1 MRVVAAGAAVLV
13 LACASSLVALN
24 ERAARSPAAM
34 LVQKGPV
41 TVWQQIGAPE
51 PSEAARQLM
60 KQNDN
65 FGYKAA
71 STQMLEQKAS
81 TFPSVWQQIG
91 VKDPHAAANALFSQN
106 DNFGYKARPQMLAD
120 IQGSGA
126 ARRAARNAHFVP
138 LPSAGSF
145 GTDRSFMNKGDGKGL
160 RGTSRLSGFG
170 TDAAFLH
177 MGDGEGQ
184 STKGRVQMLADIQ
197 GSGAARRAQQRL
209 KEHSYVQLPNA
220 GALGT
225 NKAFAATFDGAGL
238 GHVSSLSGFG
248 TDAAFLNKGDGKG
261 QSTKGRVE
269 RL

>member
-1 MRVVAAGAAVLV
+1 MSNRPALLQKAPAV
-13 LACASSLVALN
+13 N
-24 ERAARSPAAM
+24 
-34 LVQKGPV
+34 
-41 TVWQQIGAPE
+41 VWQQIGAPE
-51 PSEAARQLM
+51 PKVAAQQLM

-65 FGYKAA
+65 FGYRARP
-71 STQMLEQKAS
+71 QMLEQKS
-81 TFPSVWQQIG
+81 SSYPSVWQQIG